1 MTIYHKLSGTEIL
14 NILENEIGC
23 QQKIESLIN
32 EYLDEAGKPLSKRK
46 VISKNKEVFDINK
59 YA

>member
-1 MTIYHKLSGTEIL
+1 MIL

-46 VISKNKEVFDINK
+46 AISKNKEVFDINK